1 MNLTYTYP
9 RAHTCSIMRCYINK
23 DVTFAHVKQHVN
35 IVSEI
40 IKSRSV
46 AVNMKMI
53 RNHQKNF
60 GKSKTAM
67 KHQKLHE
74 KLSELAVLT
83 IQTVSAA
90 FYV

>member
-1 MNLTYTYP
+1 MKRHL
-9 RAHTCSIMRCYINK
+9 
-23 DVTFAHVKQHVN
+23 N

-40 IKSRSV
+40 IKIHS
-46 AVNMKMI
+46 AALNIKMI
-53 RNHQKNF
+53 RNYQKNF
-60 GKSKTAM
+60 GESKTAT

-90 FYV
+90 FDV